1 MGEAKMKDEIIK
13 LDIKDFNKCSNIWNM
28 ERHFAL
34 AEQFHRELSSNNRLT
49 YIYKIDENFI
59 AEISLVFDMKDA
71 DYTIDY
77 QRIYISRLIVKREY
91 RRQGIGKRLL
101 SFAIE
106 KAKEKAYKEV
116 SIGVDLDNYPA
127 LKLYIESGF
136 DKVICIDKDDQ
147 GAYIKLLKLL

>member
-1 MGEAKMKDEIIK
+1 MKDEIIK

-34 AEQFHRELSSNNRLT
+34 TEQFHRELSSNNRLT

-106 KAKEKAYKEV
+106 KAKEMGYKEA

>member
-28 ERHFAL
+28 EKHSAP
-34 AEQFHRELSSNNRLT
+34 AEQFHHELTSKNRVT
-49 YIYKIDENFI
+49 YIYKIDENYI

-71 DYTIDY
+71 DYTITH

-106 KAKEKAYKEV
+106 KAKEMAYKEA
-116 SIGVDLDNYPA
+116 SIGVDLDNYLA

-147 GAYIKLLKLL
+147 GAYIKLLKTL